1 MTDVQLAI
9 IGKYTELLNRAIV
22 WTDAK
27 IVINESEGW
36 IGNEIK
42 IVDKH
47 NNEILTWEGANL
59 EKLYDDFILSLIAQG
74 IDNLLKQANE
84 VQEG

>member
-36 IGNEIK
+36 IGNEIQ
-42 IVDKH
+42 IVDKK

-59 EKLYDDFILSLIAQG
+59 EKLYDEFILALIAQG
-74 IDNLLKQANE
+74 IDNLLKLNKSE
-84 VQEG
+84 